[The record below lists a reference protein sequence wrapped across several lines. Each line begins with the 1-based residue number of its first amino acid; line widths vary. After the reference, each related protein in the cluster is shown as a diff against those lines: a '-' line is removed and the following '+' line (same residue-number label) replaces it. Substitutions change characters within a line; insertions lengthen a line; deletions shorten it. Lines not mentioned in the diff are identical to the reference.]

1 MELGDRKGQDLE
13 STHRAVSQVSS
24 RDPSTMSWA
33 LAGHP
38 GPAPPSHLVLF
49 LLLWPLEM
57 SGAASPFLGG
67 SGVTPSGLPLCPQT
81 QS

>member
-1 MELGDRKGQDLE
+1 MELGDGKGRGLE
-13 STHRAVSQVSS
+13 STHRAVSQASS
-24 RDPSTMSWA
+24 RDSSTMSWA

-38 GPAPPSHLVLF
+38 GPAPLSHLVLF

-57 SGAASPFLGG
+57 SGAASPFLEG
-67 SGVTPSGLPLCPQT
+67 SGVTPSSLPLCPQT